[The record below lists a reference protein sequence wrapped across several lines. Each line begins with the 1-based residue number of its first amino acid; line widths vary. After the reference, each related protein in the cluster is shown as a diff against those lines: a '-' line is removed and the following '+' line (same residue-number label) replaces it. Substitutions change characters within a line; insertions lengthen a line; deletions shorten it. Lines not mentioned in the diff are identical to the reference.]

1 MAQATAPS
9 TPSNNNLCIIIGA
22 GIAGLTLALALA
34 KFGIPS
40 LILEKSESLEEI
52 GAGLQLSPNATS
64 ILADLS
70 VLEALFQSATVVQ
83 SIDLM
88 SAQGGKSLLA
98 LPTAQFATPFAPFL
112 ALHRA
117 DLQAAL
123 LTKVLASPA
132 IELQLG
138 CSFLSQK
145 SFSEHV
151 EVAYKSG
158 DQSLIA
164 TGRCLVGADGVWSS
178 VRQQKGG
185 APAVYSGYVAYR
197 QTIDRTQLRAA
208 RLLDN
213 QSVKAFVSPHAH
225 MVAYPISHGK
235 SVNLVFI
242 AKQVSKCDDSN
253 TAQSLSLI
261 KDFASDLAQDLAR
274 HQNWTNWPLYVVR
287 PDILWQLDARTIL
300 IGDAAHAMLPFG
312 AQGAAMAIEDA
323 YTLAH
328 CLHTERSSVSTAL
341 MQYEKLR
348 RPRIQKV
355 SARGKLNAM
364 AYHASGPI
372 ALARNLVFEAKGQR
386 LMKDL
391 DWLYAYRAPDIS

>member
-1 MAQATAPS
+1 LAQPTAVS
-9 TPSNNNLCIIIGA
+9 TQSDNNRCIIIGG
-22 GIAGLTLALALA
+22 GIAGLALALALA
-34 KFGIPS
+34 KFGIAS
-40 LILEKSESLEEI
+40 LILEKSDTLEEV

-64 ILADLS
+64 ILADLG
-70 VLEALFQSATVVQ
+70 VLEGLLTSATVVQ
-83 SIDLM
+83 SIDLL
-88 SAQGGKSLLA
+88 SARSGKSLLA

-145 SFSEHV
+145 SFTEHV

-158 DQSLIA
+158 DQSFIA
-164 TGRCLVGADGVWSS
+164 TGLCLVGADGVWSS
-178 VRQQKGG
+178 VRQQMGG

-208 RLLDN
+208 GLSDN

-242 AKQVSKCDDSN
+242 AKQVSNRSDSN
-253 TAQSLSLI
+253 SSQSLSLI

-274 HQNWTNWPLYVVR
+274 HQNWTKWPLYVVS
-287 PDILWQLDARTIL
+287 PDIPWQLDARTIL
-300 IGDAAHAMLPFG
+300 VGDAAHAMLPFG

-323 YTLAH
+323 STLAY
-328 CLHTERSSVSTAL
+328 CLHSERSSVSTAL
-341 MQYEKLR
+341 MHYEKLR
-348 RPRIQKV
+348 RARIGKV
-355 SARGKLNAM
+355 SARGRLNAL
-364 AYHASGPI
+364 AYHASGPV
-372 ALARNLVFEAKGQR
+372 ALARNLVFAAKGQR
-386 LMKDL
+386 LMNEL
-391 DWLYAYRAPDIS
+391 AWLYAYRAPHTS